1 MSTRELDDFYF
12 PCSCC
17 SGFATIEPTLPEPFH
32 SQDLN
37 MNNSLCHSP
46 YAPYNSSS
54 DNLCEIKQ
62 YLLIDD
68 FFPLVAFLFEYL

>member
-1 MSTRELDDFYF
+1 MSTRELDNFYF

-17 SGFATIEPTLPEPFH
+17 SGFATIEPTLREPFH

-46 YAPYNSSS
+46 YAPYNSEPVNSPT
-54 DNLCEIKQ
+54 DQLADRPTRRRQ
-62 YLLIDD
+62 LAD
-68 FFPLVAFLFEYL
+68 V